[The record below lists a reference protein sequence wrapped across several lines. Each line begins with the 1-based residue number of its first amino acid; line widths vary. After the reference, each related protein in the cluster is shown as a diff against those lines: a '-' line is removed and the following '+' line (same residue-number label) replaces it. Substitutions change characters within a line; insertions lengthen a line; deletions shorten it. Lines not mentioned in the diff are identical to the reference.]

1 MRPVGGMSTAF
12 PDLDMPTA
20 VERVWDM
27 GAYAGAVRDFESIC
41 ERAYTRHNFVSR
53 RNQTGRNEMGPDE
66 RALRWHGSRRFREN
80 EPETLARI
88 VTSCR
93 GLSDTSRSDER
104 FSGSCPRIRCQE
116 IFEVQFTEI
125 LISFN
130 IKSTER
136 SYSIPIFKL
145 I

>member
-1 MRPVGGMSTAF
+1 
-12 PDLDMPTA
+12 
-20 VERVWDM
+20 
-27 GAYAGAVRDFESIC
+27 
-41 ERAYTRHNFVSR
+41 
-53 RNQTGRNEMGPDE
+53 MGPDE

-80 EPETLARI
+80 EPETLARV

-104 FSGSCPRIRCQE
+104 FSLGAVRDVIRCQE
-116 IFEVQFTEI
+116 IFEVQFIEI

-130 IKSTER
+130 TKSTER